1 MKNYINKNA
10 EWLKNVDFGDIDGL
24 YDPNINKYFIDI
36 EYKNAI
42 WNSSKYFIIGRKGT
56 GKSALYNWIYRNS
69 IEEGKIVSNKSF
81 SDFPFEK
88 LLQLSDDSFSK
99 PNQYQSIWRHIIL
112 TELAHMI
119 CMDQGNYPDDDYNE
133 LNAVIH
139 YIYGTDIVDLYKNTT
154 RKLVKTG
161 GNIGFNGFVG
171 INTEQSKEL
180 ELYDGFNNITRINE
194 RLWMVISNYLKR
206 HQTKPYIIQFDQLDD
221 NYTQFV
227 DNENY
232 LQCIISLFKVVY
244 KIDQTFRSDDIPV
257 KIVLYLRSDI
267 FNSLNRYDPE
277 SSRWDQN
284 VLRLNWSI
292 INANDWYDCNLLKL
306 INARINSSISE
317 ISSQSAFHT
326 IFNKHKIDLKFNG
339 KPQDIFRYII
349 HRSFQRPR
357 DIIQFCIKIQDE
369 CKSTNSLNY
378 RTIHNAEKEYSL
390 WLLSEIENEIAPI
403 IKDTESLYEMLRLFG
418 QKVYTVNKFRE
429 IYKNYASKFPEIDAE
444 KMLRILYDFGI
455 ISNVSLVDGKIREQ
469 FSIVR
474 NDRSVFNR
482 DLNII
487 THSGFYCG
495 LHTSKFL
502 IK

>member
-1 MKNYINKNA
+1 MKSSGNKSS
-10 EWLKNVDFGDIDGL
+10 EWLKSVNFGDIDGL

-42 WNSSKYFIIGRKGT
+42 WDSLKYFVIGRKGT

-69 IEEGKIVSNKSF
+69 LEEGKIVSNKSF

-119 CMDQGNYPDDDYNE
+119 CMDQENYPDDDYCE
-133 LNAVIH
+133 LNSVIRH
-139 YIYGTDIVDLYKNTT
+139 IYGTDIVDLYKNTT

-161 GNIGFNGFVG
+161 STIGFQGFVSV
-171 INTEQSKEL
+171 NTEQAKEL

-194 RLWMVISNYLKR
+194 RLWRVIKNYLTR
-206 HQTKPYIIQFDQLDD
+206 HHTKPYIIQFDQLDD

-227 DNENY
+227 DNESY

-244 KIDQTFRSDDIPV
+244 NIDQTFRSNDIPV

-267 FNSLNRYDPE
+267 FNSLNKYDPE
-277 SSRWDQN
+277 SSRWNQH

-292 INANDWYDCNLLKL
+292 INANDWFNCNLLKL

-317 ISSQSAFHT
+317 FSSQSAFHT
-326 IFNKHKIDLKFNG
+326 IFNKYIINLRANG
-339 KPQDIFRYII
+339 RVQDIFRYII

-369 CKSTNSLNY
+369 CKSTNSLNF
-378 RTIHNAEKEYSL
+378 RTILNAEKEYSL

-418 QKVYTVNKFRE
+418 QKAYTVNKFRE
-429 IYKNYASKFPEIDAE
+429 IYKNYSSKFPGIDEE

-455 ISNVSLVDGKIREQ
+455 ISNVSLVNGKIKEQ

-487 THSGFYCG
+487 THPGFYCG

-502 IK
+502 VK